1 MSATPLPPETVET
14 KAADEPAN
22 AKPSPTPAA
31 ELPFPQR
38 RSVRSFV
45 LRQGRVTQAQQ
56 RALDQLASQWRLPY
70 APGLLD
76 LDTTFGR
83 KAARVLEIGFGMGES
98 TAEIAAAHPQL
109 ALLLQIHQPLR
120 RRESAP
126 RLPGAMGRVPLPPD
140 NGER

>member
-98 TAEIAAAHPQL
+98 TAEIAAAHPHIDYL
-109 ALLLQIHQPLR
+109 AVEVHTPGVSCSCR
-120 RRESAP
+120 TSASFSTTP
-126 RLPGAMGRVPLPPD
+126 SRSWKK
-140 NGER
+140 